1 MGKATPR
8 LLAEP
13 GFTPALR
20 ARAALRRRFAS
31 NHTNSLQLSAPGL
44 QQGRP
49 LGHRLRRAGATLAP
63 GPQSCAPS
71 FGPSRRARYP
81 QPPELAAPRSPS
93 SARRCAAPALGCKPL
108 GPASPDTDPSQLPP
122 SLPLGQLSKTQSPPL
137 RTPPTALPPPS
148 TSPGEKALPG
158 SPHYTGRRGS
168 PPPPAAL
175 IHAHSY
181 SSSFSFSVFLC
192 LSLQRLLTRQAGPPR
207 WHSLSFI
214 ASHHTHTQAHTR
226 TRTHTHTHTH
236 THTPTQ
242 TAHSTFQTPTS
253 SILPSPKQTSTH
265 SPSVASLPPPAP
277 PARLPLPKKQTCTV
291 GGRDPAR
298 SSGRARRTDLC
309 PPGKLTKAVRSP
321 GPREP
326 RAAAARRGEP
336 GPGRARAGRG
346 PLRSGEQRRRRTR
359 IAPRARRSDA
369 AGTMGCCTGRC
380 SLICLCALQLLSA
393 LERQIFDFLGFQWAP
408 ILGNFLHII
417 VVILGLFGTIQY
429 RPRYI
434 VVYTVWT
441 ALWVTW
447 NVFIIC
453 FYLEVGGL
461 SKDTDLMTFNISV
474 HRSWWREH
482 GPGCVRRVLPPS
494 AHGMMD
500 DYTYVSVTG
509 CIVDF
514 QYLEVI
520 HSAVQI
526 LLSLVG
532 FVYACYVISIFMEEE
547 DTCRNK

>member
-1 MGKATPR
+1 MGV
-8 LLAEP
+8 
-13 GFTPALR
+13 
-20 ARAALRRRFAS
+20 
-31 NHTNSLQLSAPGL
+31 
-44 QQGRP
+44 
-49 LGHRLRRAGATLAP
+49 
-63 GPQSCAPS
+63 
-71 FGPSRRARYP
+71 
-81 QPPELAAPRSPS
+81 
-93 SARRCAAPALGCKPL
+93 
-108 GPASPDTDPSQLPP
+108 
-122 SLPLGQLSKTQSPPL
+122 
-137 RTPPTALPPPS
+137 TALVMMMS
-148 TSPGEKALPG
+148 ISVIEYGD
-158 SPHYTGRRGS
+158 
-168 PPPPAAL
+168 
-175 IHAHSY
+175 
-181 SSSFSFSVFLC
+181 FS
-192 LSLQRLLTRQAGPPR
+192 R
-207 WHSLSFI
+207 HEI
-214 ASHHTHTQAHTR
+214 N
-226 TRTHTHTHTH
+226 
-236 THTPTQ
+236 
-242 TAHSTFQTPTS
+242 
-253 SILPSPKQTSTH
+253 IK
-265 SPSVASLPPPAP
+265 
-277 PARLPLPKKQTCTV
+277 
-291 GGRDPAR
+291 
-298 SSGRARRTDLC
+298 
-309 PPGKLTKAVRSP
+309 
-321 GPREP
+321 
-326 RAAAARRGEP
+326 
-336 GPGRARAGRG
+336 
-346 PLRSGEQRRRRTR
+346 
-359 IAPRARRSDA
+359 
-369 AGTMGCCTGRC
+369 M
-380 SLICLCALQLLSA
+380 LSA

-547 DTCRNK
+547 DTSMYKFVPETSQLLTRPICLFFSWHITGLHSPPSCSRVSLDIEFEIVEDEPSSNDMEAFSHLKSVKFSDSEQTVIEKSQNFEKAFSKAKQ